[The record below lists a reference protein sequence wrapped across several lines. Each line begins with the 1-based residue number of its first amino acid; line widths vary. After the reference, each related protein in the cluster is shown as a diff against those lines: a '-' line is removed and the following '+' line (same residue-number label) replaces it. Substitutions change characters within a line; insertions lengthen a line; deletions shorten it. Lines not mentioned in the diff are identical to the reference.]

1 MLLIIAAVLAILWLF
16 GFIAQIGG
24 NLIHLLLL
32 AALIILVYDLVVRN
46 RARV

>member
-16 GFIAQIGG
+16 GFITQVGG

>member
-1 MLLIIAAVLAILWLF
+1 MLLVIAAILAILWLF

-32 AALIILVYDLVVRN
+32 VALIILVYDLITRN
-46 RARV
+46 RATV